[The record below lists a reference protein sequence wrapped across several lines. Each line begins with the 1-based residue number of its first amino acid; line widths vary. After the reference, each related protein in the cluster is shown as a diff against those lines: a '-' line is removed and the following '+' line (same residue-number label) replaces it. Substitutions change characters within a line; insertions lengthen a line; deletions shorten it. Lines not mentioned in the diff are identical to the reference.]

1 MKVNLAG
8 NNVWLRL
15 LLKLFLLQTVIR
27 NFPMK
32 AVENSSKFA
41 VHSLSFWEK
50 KVCKIFSGSNKNCV
64 CSVTAVKFGK
74 KYNIRLLYTH
84 FGKFQQFIWQMSIT
98 YSFTAVH
105 WVLAGNYV
113 AVRTIII
120 TFKIQKGML
129 LTFKRVETN
138 LKFDPPLEVMNII
151 FFKSF

>member
-1 MKVNLAG
+1 M
-8 NNVWLRL
+8 
-15 LLKLFLLQTVIR
+15 Q
-27 NFPMK
+27 

-41 VHSLSFWEK
+41 VQSLYHLDKIFFWEK

-74 KYNIRLLYTH
+74 KCNIRLLYTH
-84 FGKFQQFIWQMSIT
+84 FGNFQQFTWQMPIT

-129 LTFKRVETN
+129 LTFKRVETS
-138 LKFDPPLEVMNII
+138 LKFDPPLEVNE
-151 FFKSF
+151 ST